1 MELKEEGKLKP
12 KSNTKSTT
20 TDTEFSYTDT
30 PLDRIKKERQILK
43 NRSVADEYAEKL
55 GSKLGGRKGKQVGRM
70 LGIDVPTSGSTS
82 SSSSTTATITEEED
96 DDDEKRKPKLGQL
109 DEEDLEDEYEEDE
122 DVYTETEDE
131 RRERMVISSESASST
146 IDMLRRNVDEDNKD
160 DETDDEMDEEEM
172 LDAVAKALAK
182 TGGIPNRSGSF
193 DIISADDSIDS
204 AETPK
209 QETNESMPNVVSS
222 TVSSGVK
229 TSSVG
234 GSWSPPKEGEK
245 TEDSYQPKVG
255 TWGAFPRPRNISVAY
270 GGGKRV
276 GAGVK
281 TDREK
286 QQQSI
291 ESTKERLRAYRQ
303 KMGID
308 VQSEKDNEAV
318 IDEALQLASRAMQR
332 GSYSIGVSALEKV
345 TQYCSTKSVK
355 GGKVFLELAMAY
367 EAEGQT
373 DKAIGLYAA
382 LSKSPIDEI
391 KGNADKLLYGLEAL
405 NFMKDEAKLKD
416 FSRKKAAETFID
428 ATGFNDITANFDKV
442 YNTAYIDLDKGGQ
455 YYRMLTE
462 NAVRS
467 TREARQILLAAVDSG
482 EQPRMKIIQAIKSF
496 TRHFDECLEEEKK
509 NEAAKIVPV
518 DYAGRP
524 IVNTRRK
531 SSARSE
537 LENLN
542 NAIGMDGYV
551 LSSSSQML
559 ENLNGDNL
567 IELPLNKTSKTSYPI
582 GCPVWYDRLK
592 QTGVEEFSCGDV
604 SSVFV
609 DFSNGKRYYRITKTI
624 DDDNI
629 SLSSGN
635 GDLVRE
641 DKLMYAA
648 KCPVF
653 VERKD
658 DDNNGEKKEVQGDII
673 RPHVDKKGT
682 TYTVMLFETGNK
694 IVIVDGVVSEHIKF
708 RNTTNQEGNT
718 NSKEVS
724 KKVNWTPPNL
734 KGSNSNSMSTRDQP
748 LIYSDGELDE
758 PHISKVPAN
767 RQRRQRR
774 RPPRRSRSPPANGIN
789 GRYRG
794 FPQPSMRGGFPQVG
808 GRGYPIILKSRPKP
822 DGCTCLHVDNLC
834 DKVDE
839 DSIKKFFLRAGVGVI
854 AFRRPYSNRHNDGSM
869 APLCV

>member
-12 KSNTKSTT
+12 KSNNKSTT
-20 TDTEFSYTDT
+20 NDTEFSYTDT
-30 PLDRIKKERQILK
+30 PLGRIKKERQILK

-70 LGIDVPTSGSTS
+70 LGIDVPTSSSGTS
-82 SSSSTTATITEEED
+82 SSSSSTATITEEED
-96 DDDEKRKPKLGQL
+96 DKNEKRKPKLGQL
-109 DEEDLEDEYEEDE
+109 DEEDLDDEYDEDD

-182 TGGIPNRSGSF
+182 TGGIPNRSSSF

-204 AETPK
+204 VETPK
-209 QETNESMPNVVSS
+209 QDESMPNVVSS
-222 TVSSGVK
+222 TVSSEVK

-245 TEDSYQPKVG
+245 TEDAYQPKVG
-255 TWGAFPRPRNISVAY
+255 TWGAFPRPRNISTAY

-303 KMGID
+303 KMGIE

-428 ATGFNDITANFDKV
+428 ATGFNDITSNFDKV

-524 IVNTRRK
+524 IVNTRLK
-531 SSARSE
+531 SSARTE
-537 LENLN
+537 LDNLN

-551 LSSSSQML
+551 LSSSYQML
-559 ENLNGDNL
+559 ENLNG
-567 IELPLNKTSKTSYPI
+567 E
-582 GCPVWYDRLK
+582 WRL
-592 QTGVEEFSCGDV
+592 Q
-604 SSVFV
+604 
-609 DFSNGKRYYRITKTI
+609 
-624 DDDNI
+624 
-629 SLSSGN
+629 
-635 GDLVRE
+635 
-641 DKLMYAA
+641 LMA
-648 KCPVF
+648 
-653 VERKD
+653 
-658 DDNNGEKKEVQGDII
+658 
-673 RPHVDKKGT
+673 DKKGEGVDFFNST
-682 TYTVMLFETGNK
+682 LIWQSIDTSHMAYTSGSKGLRSSSQSGDLSFDGVDRILSRDGSVAKAPPPDGLLGKLLGGGTAGEMTKAPQQVLLVDSALLVTRAIVKSQAADNVKDYFSVWRRAETGTY
-694 IVIVDGVVSEHIKF
+694 S
-708 RNTTNQEGNT
+708 
-718 NSKEVS
+718 SK
-724 KKVNWTPPNL
+724 
-734 KGSNSNSMSTRDQP
+734 R
-748 LIYSDGELDE
+748 
-758 PHISKVPAN
+758 
-767 RQRRQRR
+767 
-774 RPPRRSRSPPANGIN
+774 
-789 GRYRG
+789 
-794 FPQPSMRGGFPQVG
+794 
-808 GRGYPIILKSRPKP
+808 
-822 DGCTCLHVDNLC
+822 
-834 DKVDE
+834 
-839 DSIKKFFLRAGVGVI
+839 
-854 AFRRPYSNRHNDGSM
+854 
-869 APLCV
+869 